1 MSMSRASHRRTA
13 SGWRTAG
20 PRRRSGMKAYLRAL
34 KGVAKRLDDKRP
46 PGNIAQALVEMFD
59 DPKDLS
65 ELIFGIEMDAK
76 AKFGH
81 KLLRI
86 R

>member
-1 MSMSRASHRRTA
+1 VSP
-13 SGWRTAG
+13 SGSTTSAHH
-20 PRRRSGMKAYLRAL
+20 
-34 KGVAKRLDDKRP
+34 
-46 PGNIAQALVEMFD
+46 IAQALVEMFD